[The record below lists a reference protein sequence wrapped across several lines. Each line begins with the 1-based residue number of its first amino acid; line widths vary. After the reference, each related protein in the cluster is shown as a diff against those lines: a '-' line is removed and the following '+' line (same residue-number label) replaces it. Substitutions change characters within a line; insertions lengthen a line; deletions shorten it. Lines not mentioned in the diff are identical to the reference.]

1 MKRIYLLLIACVS
14 AMLSFAQGYPEQMLG
29 SISDSIETNP
39 KYVVDWADSAISKN
53 KKCADAYFIKA
64 CVYISMQDYLKAL
77 EQLNISLKVVS
88 NKSLIKKSQILCT
101 RAMLYVKVEE
111 LELAL
116 ADLESAIKANPKELF
131 AYEHRISLY
140 KDLLQYDNAE
150 KDCRKLLSIKDSI
163 AYKLELASILTYQEK
178 TDEALEIV
186 NKIIKYQPRE
196 ASSYATRSWI
206 YAVAGESQK
215 AIYDYLQ
222 YIILDGD
229 YDLDYLVTLSRMD
242 YAYTINTLSQLMITN
257 DKKNIWLGARIRVY
271 IDNGEY
277 EMALTDINSLKEIY
291 KEETIFTL
299 YQQVMCYNGLYEFS
313 KEIEIINKLLDLQE
327 KKEPLIVALRGE
339 AYRNV
344 DDLESAIRDY
354 NEAILLSP
362 STAFLYSER
371 GWTYEM
377 QNDFDKALQDYNTS
391 ITLDAENAWVRIQRG
406 KLLRERGN
414 LLEANEDFEIALQ
427 LDTISNTHAF
437 ALLLLGE
444 EQKAIEFMNAIVE
457 KDMQD
462 AANLYDLAC
471 IYSLADKKEEAVKTL
486 QRAVDLGYKNFN
498 HIKNDRDLI
507 NIREEE
513 GYKEIL
519 DIVVKNKVLKL
530 FDSFGS

>member
-14 AMLSFAQGYPEQMLG
+14 AMLSFAQGYSEQMLE

-53 KKCADAYFIKA
+53 KKCADAYFMKA

-88 NKSLIKKSQILCT
+88 NKSLIKKSEILCT

-116 ADLESAIKANPKELF
+116 SDFDAAIKVNPKDLYT
-131 AYEHRISLY
+131 YECRISLY
-140 KDLLQYDNAE
+140 KDLLQYENAE
-150 KDCRKLLSIKDSI
+150 KDCRKLLSIKDSL
-163 AYKLELASILTYQEK
+163 AYKLELASVLTYQEK

-186 NKIIKYQPRE
+186 NKIIKFQPKE
-196 ASSYATRSWI
+196 AMSYVTRSWI
-206 YAVAGESQK
+206 YAVRGEGQY

-222 YIILDGD
+222 YMLLDGD

-242 YAYTINTLSQLMITN
+242 YTYAINSLSQLIISE

-271 IDNGEY
+271 IDKGEY
-277 EMALTDINSLKEIY
+277 ELALTDLNSLKEIY
-291 KEETIFTL
+291 KEDTPFTL
-299 YQQVMCYNGLYEFS
+299 YQQAKCYNGLYEFS
-313 KEIEIINKLLDLQE
+313 NEIEVLNKLTDIQE
-327 KKEPLIVALRGE
+327 EKEPLIIAMRAE

-344 DDLESAIRDY
+344 DNFESSIKDFS
-354 NEAILLSP
+354 EAILLSP
-362 STAFLYSER
+362 SVAYLYAER

-391 ITLDAENAWVRIQRG
+391 ITLDPENAWVRIQRG
-406 KLLRERGN
+406 KLLQERGN
-414 LLEANEDFEIALQ
+414 QLKAKEDLEMALQ
-427 LDTISNTHAF
+427 LDTINNTHAF

-457 KDMQD
+457 KDIQD

-519 DIVVKNKVLKL
+519 DIVVKTKVLKL